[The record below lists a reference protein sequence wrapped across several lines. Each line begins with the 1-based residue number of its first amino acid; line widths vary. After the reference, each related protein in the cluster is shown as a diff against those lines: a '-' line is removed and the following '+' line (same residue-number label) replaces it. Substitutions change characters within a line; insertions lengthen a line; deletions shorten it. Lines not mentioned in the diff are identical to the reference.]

1 VTGIE
6 EVDDMTL
13 KVAWGITGSGD
24 LMPETVAAMSALNE
38 TQDVEITA
46 VLSKAAVKVLRWYK
60 LTDRLESFAKAV
72 LIEEDANTPFI
83 VGKLQIGRFDC
94 LVVAPATAN
103 SVAKIAHGIADTI
116 ITNAVAQ
123 TAKSDTPIYILPV
136 DQRDGTT
143 VTTRPGGER
152 LELTIRAVDIANS
165 RTLVEME
172 GIRVLTGPEA
182 IADAMRECSRRRLES
197 R

>member
-1 VTGIE
+1 
-6 EVDDMTL
+6 MTL

-24 LMPETVAAMSALNE
+24 LMPETVATMSALHE
-38 TQDVEITA
+38 TQDIEITA
-46 VLSKAAVKVLRWYK
+46 VLSKAAVKVLRWYS
-60 LTDRLESFAKAV
+60 LTERVKSFTKAV

-94 LVVAPATAN
+94 FIVAPATAN

-123 TAKSDTPIYILPV
+123 TAKSDTPIYVLPV
-136 DQRDGTT
+136 DQREGTT

-152 LELTIRAVDIANS
+152 LELAIRAVDIANS
-165 RTLVEME
+165 RALAEME
-172 GIRVLTGPEA
+172 GIQVLSGPEE
-182 IADAMRECSRRRLES
+182 IADAIRECSRRRSEKQ
-197 R
+197 